1 MINQDPYMRPHVDC
15 RLPITRRSFL
25 QAIGLAFA
33 RRLRPLAAGFTAIA
47 DELARLF
54 RICSLDTALQGA

>member
-1 MINQDPYMRPHVDC
+1 MLTHAVDFH
-15 RLPITRRSFL
+15 RTITRRSFL

-33 RRLRPLAAGFTAIA
+33 CSLRPLASGFTAIA

-54 RICSLDTALQGA
+54 RICSLDAALQGA

>member
-1 MINQDPYMRPHVDC
+1 MRPHVDC

-33 RRLRPLAAGFTAIA
+33 RSLHPVAAGFTAIA
-47 DELARLF
+47 DDLVWLMRWCACGGAPRFAGAR
-54 RICSLDTALQGA
+54 

>member
-1 MINQDPYMRPHVDC
+1 MRPHAVDPIP
-15 RLPITRRSFL
+15 RPPVQITRRAFL

-33 RRLRPLAAGFTAIA
+33 CRFRPLAAGFTAIA

-54 RICSLDTALQGA
+54 RWCALDVAPQGA

>member
-1 MINQDPYMRPHVDC
+1 MITHAVDD

-25 QAIGLAFA
+25 QAIGLASV
-33 RRLRPLAAGFTAIA
+33 RSLHSIAAGFTAIA

-54 RICSLDTALQGA
+54 RICSLDAALHGA